1 MKSQDQSI
9 TSDLIAQHNLTD
21 EEYDLVSSWGV
32 RDGERPL
39 KTLL

>member
-1 MKSQDQSI
+1 MTAPVMTKV
-9 TSDLIAQHNLTD
+9 LIAQHSLTD
-21 EEYDLVSSWGV
+21 DVYDLVSSWGR